1 MKKSGPKELLNTVD
15 RDDEQTDRYAYNR
28 YVVCTNMQKSLIYGA
43 HRYSFSV
50 SRQTAQVLE
59 TFTYDNEPMA
69 LNV

>member
-1 MKKSGPKELLNTVD
+1 MKKSGPKELLSTVD
-15 RDDEQTDRYAYNR
+15 KDDEQTNRYNG

-50 SRQTAQVLE
+50 SKQTAQVLE
-59 TFTYDNEPMA
+59 TFTYDEPMA